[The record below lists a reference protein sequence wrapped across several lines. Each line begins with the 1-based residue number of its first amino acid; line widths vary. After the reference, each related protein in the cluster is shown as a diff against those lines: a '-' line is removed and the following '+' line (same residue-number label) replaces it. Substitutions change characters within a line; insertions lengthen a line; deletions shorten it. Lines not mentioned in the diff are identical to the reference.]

1 MKKSIENI
9 LFLITLILLFTAFDF
24 YLSKSTPVS
33 NSNLFYKNDYEKTI
47 LTHDNKINYKDV
59 FFGNSVVISAFDE
72 KKTTSSYVNFGI
84 DYGKISDLT
93 KMLEKGYITVEDN
106 IVIGLN
112 YFTLMD
118 KLDTNPTYPWHKNKL
133 EPYLYFER
141 DRLYNLIESNIG
153 SLLST
158 GKLSDIRHNDLNKSV
173 YYGKMSEEELFKKMD
188 IHKKLYWELGME
200 NYKDNF
206 KALQDL
212 SNYCNENG
220 ISLRAVWMPWYNDV
234 KVPENPARVKEI
246 AIEILNENNIEVLDL
261 ENSFPNECFHDLSHL
276 NWEIGA
282 DRFTKEIDKWLIK

>member
-9 LFLITLILLFTAFDF
+9 LFLIILISLFTAFDF
-24 YLSKSTPVS
+24 YLSESKPVS

-47 LTHDNKINYKDV
+47 LAHDNKTNYKDI

-72 KKTTSSYVNFGI
+72 EKTTSSYVNFGL

-118 KLDTNPTYPWHKNKL
+118 TLDTNPTYPWHRNKL

-141 DRLYNLIESNIG
+141 DRLYNLIESNIS

-158 GKLSDIRHNDLNKSV
+158 GKLSDITYDDLSKSV
-173 YYGKMSEEELFKKMD
+173 YYGKMSEEELFEKME
-188 IHKKLYWELGME
+188 IHKKLYWKLGME

-212 SNYCNENG
+212 SDYCNENG
-220 ISLRAVWMPWYNDV
+220 IRLRAVWMPWNNDV
-234 KVPENPARVKEI
+234 KVPENPDRVKEI

-261 ENSFPNECFHDLSHL
+261 ENSFSNECFYDLAHL
-276 NWEIGA
+276 NLEIGS
-282 DRFTKEIDKWLIK
+282 DRFTKEIEKWLVD